1 MPFHSHNTRDFPRST
16 HRTPSSITAMA
27 PTAINDHAATLGGF
41 VLGLFAVP
49 EIFYVWARALSWAYL
64 FVGNFR
70 FCFGIRP
77 LG

>member
-1 MPFHSHNTRDFPRST
+1 MS
-16 HRTPSSITAMA
+16 
-27 PTAINDHAATLGGF
+27 PTEIDDHEATLGGF

-49 EIFYVWARALSWAYL
+49 EIFYVWARALFWAYL

-70 FCFGIRP
+70 FCFGIQP